1 MTYLPAG
8 ERRRLIADAAIEV
21 IAEEGLAHATTRR
34 IAERAGT
41 PRATIHYCFRGKD
54 ELIML
59 VLERAGATMRAAFDG
74 LDPAAG
80 LEATLRALVATYWR
94 WIRDHPGLH
103 LALMELTMWV
113 IRNKDSVL
121 PGSQDVWEA
130 VNGPLGGD
138 LIRSALDAAADA
150 DGVRPAVPTGEL
162 TRFLIHRMD
171 GLVFEY
177 AETGD
182 PAACERQATLLADAL
197 VTLTRAHP

>member
-8 ERRRLIADAAIEV
+8 ERRRLIVDAAIEV
-21 IAEEGLAHATTRR
+21 IATEGLAQATTRR

-41 PRATIHYCFRGKD
+41 PRGTIHYCFRDKD
-54 ELIML
+54 ELIMV
-59 VLERAGATMRAAFDG
+59 VLGRAGATMRTAFEG

-80 LEATLRALVATYWR
+80 LEATLRAVVATYWQ
-94 WIRDHPGLH
+94 WIRDHLGLH

-121 PGSQDVWEA
+121 PASRDVWAA

-138 LIRSALDAAADA
+138 LIRSALESAADA
-150 DGVRPAVPTGEL
+150 DGVRPAVAVADL

-177 AETGD
+177 AETSD
-182 PAACERQATLLADAL
+182 PAGCSRQAGLLADAL
-197 VTLTRAHP
+197 IALARP